1 VRARPLSK
9 RIHAPLLAFFI
20 VMACRPATIL
30 AGPINTDVALTPPK
44 GGSIFRLQYIYSESD
59 ARGDVQHVNASIMK
73 GTYVFGLKE
82 NLALF
87 LTVPY
92 IHREI
97 DVVKPQLGR
106 FERSDSGVADLTFLA
121 KYRFWQDNRRPG
133 ETLRWAAIGGLNI
146 RSGDSDFTSD
156 SYDPIVGTVFT
167 WQRDRGWFDADL
179 LYQFNTG
186 GGESRHDALRYDLAY
201 CTDSRQP
208 GSSRATH
215 GSLMR
220 WRNST
225 GATSPTDRMR
235 SSSRRAS
242 SSSQSS
248 GYLRLPYNYRSSRT
262 STGRRRTI
270 VSSSASGFSG
280 DRPRTVS
287 RARPTT
293 VRSAVDAAQLIHP
306 PTSNPTSCGERADVR
321 WCDLTLR
328 F

>member
-1 VRARPLSK
+1 MLRRMY
-9 RIHAPLLAFFI
+9 APLLSSFTVI
-20 VMACRPATIL
+20 VCAPAVTL

-59 ARGDVQHVNASIMK
+59 GSGDVQHVNASIMK

-87 LTVPY
+87 LTFPY

-121 KYRFWQDNRRPG
+121 KYRFWQDDRRPG
-133 ETLRWAAIGGLNI
+133 ETLRWAALGGLNI

-179 LYQFNTG
+179 IYQFNTG

-201 CTDSRQP
+201 SYRLTPARFEPGNARELDAVTELNGRYITDGSHEVFLSP
-208 GSSRATH
+208 GLQFITPSFILEAGIQLPMVQSMKSPRLSTDYTVIL
-215 GSLMR
+215 SMR
-220 WRNST
+220 F
-225 GATSPTDRMR
+225 
-235 SSSRRAS
+235 
-242 SSSQSS
+242 Q
-248 GYLRLPYNYRSSRT
+248 
-262 STGRRRTI
+262 
-270 VSSSASGFSG
+270 F
-280 DRPRTVS
+280 
-287 RARPTT
+287 
-293 VRSAVDAAQLIHP
+293 
-306 PTSNPTSCGERADVR
+306 
-321 WCDLTLR
+321 
-328 F
+328 